1 MGYTITNPLKEI
13 LQEFYG
19 LYMRRKKETKTKT
32 KGEKVDKIDLE

>member
-19 LYMRRKKETKTKT
+19 LYMRKKEKKKRKKNRNKRK
-32 KGEKVDKIDLE
+32 KGR